1 MKEKWIEAEQMKRL
15 TMDNLEE
22 MGMFSLAHNCCYI
35 DENGNTRYRDFE
47 IDIDARELAKG
58 MLKEMTEDVVSFES
72 DEDFDDWMGCYIG
85 EDGICTQRGLI
96 ATFYQNLWAMAEL
109 REKLKYYED
118 LEEQGR
124 LLVLPCKVGDTV
136 YEILEETVPN
146 HYFYIS
152 EHKVQDVSVKAVKYA
167 DEWEPYDYENLY
179 FTREEAEAAL
189 EKRRKDNKE
198 YSEKF
203 DELRKNRI
211 RVSLHK
217 YGSVADNY
225 GKGFVQAIPSLEKCL
240 DKYKETGNTEYLCD
254 LANYAMFEFMYP
266 QHPKG
271 HFRATDSR
279 ESAGIVGLSVN
290 EAKGIKSW

>member
-35 DENGNTRYRDFE
+35 DKNGNTRYRDFE

-58 MLKEMTEDVVSFES
+58 LLKEMTEGKVSFES

-85 EDGICTQRGLI
+85 EDGICTPRGLI

-109 REKLKYYED
+109 RERLKYYED

-136 YEILEETVPN
+136 YEIIEETVPN
-146 HYFYIS
+146 RYFYIN
-152 EHKVQDVSVKAVKYA
+152 EWKVQDVSTQSIKYA
-167 DEWEPYDYENLY
+167 DEWESYDYENLY

-189 EKRRKDNKE
+189 ERRRKN
-198 YSEKF
+198 
-203 DELRKNRI
+203 N
-211 RVSLHK
+211 
-217 YGSVADNY
+217 
-225 GKGFVQAIPSLEKCL
+225 GF
-240 DKYKETGNTEYLCD
+240 
-254 LANYAMFEFMYP
+254 
-266 QHPKG
+266 
-271 HFRATDSR
+271 
-279 ESAGIVGLSVN
+279 
-290 EAKGIKSW
+290 

>member
-58 MLKEMTEDVVSFES
+58 LLKEMTEGKVSFES

-85 EDGICTQRGLI
+85 EDGICTPRGLI

-109 REKLKYYED
+109 RERLKYYED

-136 YEILEETVPN
+136 YEIIEETVPN
-146 HYFYIS
+146 RYFYIN
-152 EHKVQDVSVKAVKYA
+152 EWKVQDVSTQSIKYA
-167 DEWEPYDYENLY
+167 DDWESYDYENLY

-189 EKRRKDNKE
+189 ERRRKN
-198 YSEKF
+198 
-203 DELRKNRI
+203 N
-211 RVSLHK
+211 
-217 YGSVADNY
+217 
-225 GKGFVQAIPSLEKCL
+225 GF
-240 DKYKETGNTEYLCD
+240 
-254 LANYAMFEFMYP
+254 
-266 QHPKG
+266 
-271 HFRATDSR
+271 
-279 ESAGIVGLSVN
+279 
-290 EAKGIKSW
+290 

>member
-58 MLKEMTEDVVSFES
+58 LLKEMTEGKVSFES

-85 EDGICTQRGLI
+85 EDGICTPRGLI

-109 REKLKYYED
+109 RERLKYYED

-136 YEILEETVPN
+136 YEIIEETVPN
-146 HYFYIS
+146 RYFYIN
-152 EHKVQDVSVKAVKYA
+152 EWKVQDVSTQSIKYA
-167 DEWEPYDYENLY
+167 DEWESYDYENLY
-179 FTREEAEAAL
+179 FTRDEAEAAL
-189 EKRRKDNKE
+189 ERRRKN
-198 YSEKF
+198 
-203 DELRKNRI
+203 N
-211 RVSLHK
+211 
-217 YGSVADNY
+217 
-225 GKGFVQAIPSLEKCL
+225 GF
-240 DKYKETGNTEYLCD
+240 
-254 LANYAMFEFMYP
+254 
-266 QHPKG
+266 
-271 HFRATDSR
+271 
-279 ESAGIVGLSVN
+279 
-290 EAKGIKSW
+290 

>member
-58 MLKEMTEDVVSFES
+58 LLKEMTEGKVSFES

-85 EDGICTQRGLI
+85 EDGICTPRGLI

-109 REKLKYYED
+109 RERLKYYED

-136 YEILEETVPN
+136 YEIIEEIVPN
-146 HYFYIS
+146 RYFYIN
-152 EHKVQDVSVKAVKYA
+152 EWKVQDVSTQSIKYA
-167 DEWEPYDYENLY
+167 DEWESYDYENLY

-189 EKRRKDNKE
+189 ERRRN
-198 YSEKF
+198 
-203 DELRKNRI
+203 RK
-211 RVSLHK
+211 
-217 YGSVADNY
+217 
-225 GKGFVQAIPSLEKCL
+225 
-240 DKYKETGNTEYLCD
+240 
-254 LANYAMFEFMYP
+254 
-266 QHPKG
+266 
-271 HFRATDSR
+271 
-279 ESAGIVGLSVN
+279 
-290 EAKGIKSW
+290 

>member
-1 MKEKWIEAEQMKRL
+1 MNMKEKWIEAEQMKRL

-58 MLKEMTEDVVSFES
+58 LLKEMTEGKVSFES

-85 EDGICTQRGLI
+85 EDGICTPRGLI

-109 REKLKYYED
+109 RERLKYYED

-136 YEILEETVPN
+136 YEIIEETVPN
-146 HYFYIS
+146 RYFYIN
-152 EHKVQDVSVKAVKYA
+152 EWKVQDVSTQSIKYA
-167 DEWEPYDYENLY
+167 DEWESYDYENLY

-189 EKRRKDNKE
+189 ERRRKN
-198 YSEKF
+198 
-203 DELRKNRI
+203 N
-211 RVSLHK
+211 
-217 YGSVADNY
+217 
-225 GKGFVQAIPSLEKCL
+225 GF
-240 DKYKETGNTEYLCD
+240 
-254 LANYAMFEFMYP
+254 
-266 QHPKG
+266 
-271 HFRATDSR
+271 
-279 ESAGIVGLSVN
+279 
-290 EAKGIKSW
+290 

>member
-58 MLKEMTEDVVSFES
+58 LLKEMTEGKVSFES

-85 EDGICTQRGLI
+85 EDGICTPRGLI

-109 REKLKYYED
+109 RERLKYYED

-136 YEILEETVPN
+136 YEIIEETVPN
-146 HYFYIS
+146 RYFYIN
-152 EHKVQDVSVKAVKYA
+152 EWKVQDVSTQSIEYA
-167 DEWEPYDYENLY
+167 DEWESYDYENLY

-189 EKRRKDNKE
+189 ERRRKN
-198 YSEKF
+198 
-203 DELRKNRI
+203 N
-211 RVSLHK
+211 
-217 YGSVADNY
+217 
-225 GKGFVQAIPSLEKCL
+225 GF
-240 DKYKETGNTEYLCD
+240 
-254 LANYAMFEFMYP
+254 
-266 QHPKG
+266 
-271 HFRATDSR
+271 
-279 ESAGIVGLSVN
+279 
-290 EAKGIKSW
+290 

>member
-58 MLKEMTEDVVSFES
+58 LLKEMTEGKVSFES

-85 EDGICTQRGLI
+85 EDGICTPRGLI

-124 LLVLPCKVGDTV
+124 LLVLPCRVGDTV

-146 HYFYIS
+146 RYFYIS
-152 EHKVQDVSVKAVKYA
+152 EWKVQDVSVKAVKYA
-167 DEWEPYDYENLY
+167 DEWESYDYENLY

-189 EKRRKDNKE
+189 ERRRKN
-198 YSEKF
+198 
-203 DELRKNRI
+203 N
-211 RVSLHK
+211 
-217 YGSVADNY
+217 
-225 GKGFVQAIPSLEKCL
+225 GF
-240 DKYKETGNTEYLCD
+240 
-254 LANYAMFEFMYP
+254 
-266 QHPKG
+266 
-271 HFRATDSR
+271 
-279 ESAGIVGLSVN
+279 
-290 EAKGIKSW
+290 

>member
-47 IDIDARELAKG
+47 MDIDARELAKG
-58 MLKEMTEDVVSFES
+58 LLKEMTEGKVSFES

-85 EDGICTQRGLI
+85 EDGICTPRGLI

-109 REKLKYYED
+109 RERLKYYED

-136 YEILEETVPN
+136 YEIIEETVPN
-146 HYFYIS
+146 RYFYIN
-152 EHKVQDVSVKAVKYA
+152 EWKVQDVSTQSIKYA
-167 DEWEPYDYENLY
+167 DEWESYDYENLY

-189 EKRRKDNKE
+189 ERRRKN
-198 YSEKF
+198 
-203 DELRKNRI
+203 N
-211 RVSLHK
+211 
-217 YGSVADNY
+217 
-225 GKGFVQAIPSLEKCL
+225 GF
-240 DKYKETGNTEYLCD
+240 
-254 LANYAMFEFMYP
+254 
-266 QHPKG
+266 
-271 HFRATDSR
+271 
-279 ESAGIVGLSVN
+279 
-290 EAKGIKSW
+290 

>member
-1 MKEKWIEAEQMKRL
+1 MTLEEKINRLREATEKYRKNTNAEPQNSFEAEAKKVAKHEAEKNKQL
-15 TMDNLEE
+15 ADWLEE
-22 MGMFSLAHNCCYI
+22 LK
-35 DENGNTRYRDFE
+35 RYR
-47 IDIDARELAKG
+47 
-58 MLKEMTEDVVSFES
+58 
-72 DEDFDDWMGCYIG
+72 
-85 EDGICTQRGLI
+85 
-96 ATFYQNLWAMAEL
+96 
-109 REKLKYYED
+109 D

-146 HYFYIS
+146 HHFYIN
-152 EHKVQDVSVKAVKYA
+152 EWKVQDVSTQSIKY
-167 DEWEPYDYENLY
+167 D
-179 FTREEAEAAL
+179 
-189 EKRRKDNKE
+189 
-198 YSEKF
+198 
-203 DELRKNRI
+203 
-211 RVSLHK
+211 
-217 YGSVADNY
+217 GSVADNF
-225 GKGFVQAIPSLEKCL
+225 GKGFVQAIPTLEKCL

>member
-58 MLKEMTEDVVSFES
+58 LLKEMTEGKVSFES

-85 EDGICTQRGLI
+85 EDGICTPRGLI

-109 REKLKYYED
+109 RERLKYYED

-136 YEILEETVPN
+136 YEIIEETVPN
-146 HYFYIS
+146 RYFYIN
-152 EHKVQDVSVKAVKYA
+152 EWKVQDVSTQSIKYA
-167 DEWEPYDYENLY
+167 DEWESYDYENLY

-189 EKRRKDNKE
+189 EKRRKDN
-198 YSEKF
+198 
-203 DELRKNRI
+203 
-211 RVSLHK
+211 
-217 YGSVADNY
+217 
-225 GKGFVQAIPSLEKCL
+225 GF
-240 DKYKETGNTEYLCD
+240 
-254 LANYAMFEFMYP
+254 
-266 QHPKG
+266 
-271 HFRATDSR
+271 
-279 ESAGIVGLSVN
+279 
-290 EAKGIKSW
+290 

>member
-58 MLKEMTEDVVSFES
+58 LLKEMTEGKVSFES

-85 EDGICTQRGLI
+85 EDGICTPRGLI

-109 REKLKYYED
+109 RERLKYYED

-136 YEILEETVPN
+136 YEIIEETVPN
-146 HYFYIS
+146 RSFYIN
-152 EHKVQDVSVKAVKYA
+152 EWKVQDVSTQSIKYA
-167 DEWEPYDYENLY
+167 DEWESYDYENLY

-189 EKRRKDNKE
+189 ERRRKN
-198 YSEKF
+198 
-203 DELRKNRI
+203 N
-211 RVSLHK
+211 
-217 YGSVADNY
+217 
-225 GKGFVQAIPSLEKCL
+225 GF
-240 DKYKETGNTEYLCD
+240 
-254 LANYAMFEFMYP
+254 
-266 QHPKG
+266 
-271 HFRATDSR
+271 
-279 ESAGIVGLSVN
+279 
-290 EAKGIKSW
+290 

>member
-58 MLKEMTEDVVSFES
+58 LLKEMTEGKVSFES

-85 EDGICTQRGLI
+85 EDGICTPRGLI

-109 REKLKYYED
+109 RERLKYYED

-136 YEILEETVPN
+136 YEIIEETVPN
-146 HYFYIS
+146 RYFYIN
-152 EHKVQDVSVKAVKYA
+152 EWKVQDVSTQSIKYA
-167 DEWEPYDYENLY
+167 DEWELYDYENLY

-189 EKRRKDNKE
+189 ERRRKN
-198 YSEKF
+198 
-203 DELRKNRI
+203 N
-211 RVSLHK
+211 
-217 YGSVADNY
+217 
-225 GKGFVQAIPSLEKCL
+225 GF
-240 DKYKETGNTEYLCD
+240 
-254 LANYAMFEFMYP
+254 
-266 QHPKG
+266 
-271 HFRATDSR
+271 
-279 ESAGIVGLSVN
+279 
-290 EAKGIKSW
+290 

>member
-58 MLKEMTEDVVSFES
+58 LLKEMTEGKVSFES

-85 EDGICTQRGLI
+85 EDGICTPRGLI

-109 REKLKYYED
+109 RERLKYYED

-136 YEILEETVPN
+136 YEIIEETVPN
-146 HYFYIS
+146 RYFYIN
-152 EHKVQDVSVKAVKYA
+152 EWKVQDVSTQSIKYA
-167 DEWEPYDYENLY
+167 DEWESYDYENLY

-189 EKRRKDNKE
+189 ERRG
-198 YSEKF
+198 
-203 DELRKNRI
+203 KN
-211 RVSLHK
+211 
-217 YGSVADNY
+217 N
-225 GKGFVQAIPSLEKCL
+225 GF
-240 DKYKETGNTEYLCD
+240 
-254 LANYAMFEFMYP
+254 
-266 QHPKG
+266 
-271 HFRATDSR
+271 
-279 ESAGIVGLSVN
+279 
-290 EAKGIKSW
+290 